1 MKKLFIGTLV
11 LLVAAGCARNRFDYI
26 DIAASEKSGAQWLIV
41 EQDQPDKGNTE
52 LSAVKQSIEYLRSL

>member
-26 DIAASEKSGAQWLIV
+26 DIAASEKSLAALEAGFKAV
-41 EQDQPDKGNTE
+41 PDSVADGRVQYL
-52 LSAVKQSIEYLRSL
+52 LS